1 MADKEKKY
9 FWLKLPRNFF
19 GKHYIKILRDK
30 QNEEYPGKTF
40 GELLVALYIWLL
52 TECIDHEGRLRYS
65 ETTPYDA
72 ELLAAASGY
81 PLQFVTQAL
90 QIFTKLELVVTES
103 DGTLF
108 LPKSLK
114 MIGSESASA
123 KRVREYRQRQ
133 EEAKNNQQT
142 PENTE
147 NSDNRYN
154 VTQRN
159 NMKQNGNTEK
169 ELEKEI
175 DKDNKKDNVGEK
187 PTPPY
192 KEIIDYLNLK
202 TNSHYKH
209 TTKATQRIINGRYS
223 DGATLDD
230 FKAVIDIKSAQWIGD
245 KKMAAFLRPETL
257 FAANHFESYLNEAS
271 HSDPPEKKHSGIGD
285 SLAKET
291 DKNISGSNEYGEF
304 N

>member
-9 FWLKLPRNFF
+9 YWLKLPRNFF

-40 GELLVALYIWLL
+40 GELLVAFYIWLL

-65 ETTPYDA
+65 EATQYDA
-72 ELLAAASGY
+72 DLLAAASGY

-133 EEAKNNQQT
+133 EEAKNNQEM
-142 PENTE
+142 PENTG
-147 NSDNRYN
+147 NSSNRYN
-154 VTQRN
+154 VTQSN
-159 NMKQNGNTEK
+159 NVKQNGNTEIEK
-169 ELEKEI
+169 EKEI
-175 DKDNKKDNVGEK
+175 EKDNKKDNVGKK

-192 KEIIDYLNLK
+192 EEIINYLNLK
-202 TNSHYKH
+202 TNSRYKH
-209 TTKATQRIINGRYS
+209 TTKSTQRIINGRFS
-223 DGATLDD
+223 DGATLEN

-257 FAANHFESYLNEAS
+257 FSASHFESYLNEARQNAQS
-271 HSDPPEKKHSGIGD
+271 EKKHSGIGD
-285 SLAKET
+285 SLARET
-291 DKNISGSNEYGEF
+291 DKNISGSEDYGEF